1 MTRTPVYTARIIDSI
16 SKVPSADWNACAG
29 FDNPFVRHEFIAA
42 LESSGSAIAKTG
54 WQAQHILLEA
64 EDGAI
69 AGVMPLYLKSHS
81 YGEYVF
87 DHNWAAAYERAGGR
101 YYPKLQASI
110 PFTPVTGPRLMARS
124 DAPLK
129 TVRAALLQAAIDHAT
144 ALGVSSLHLTFLQ
157 ADEWEQAGTAGF
169 LQRTD
174 QQFHW
179 ENQGYKNFG
188 EFLENLSSRKRK
200 TIRKERREAVADGI
214 DIEILTG
221 RDISEAHWD
230 AYFQFYVD
238 TGNRKWGRPYLN
250 RTFFSLLGQRMADRI
265 VLVMCRRGGRYIAGA
280 LNLKGGDTLY
290 GRYWGAIEER
300 RFLHF
305 EVCYYQAIDYA
316 IAHGLRRVEAG
327 AQGEHKLARGYLPSK
342 TYSAHWI
349 RDPGFRNAV
358 ANFLEQERRAVDQ
371 QIEMLEDY
379 SPFKHEG

>member
-1 MTRTPVYTARIIDSI
+1 MTSAALYTPHIVDSLT
-16 SKVPSADWNACAG
+16 KVRAADWDACAG
-29 FDNPFVRHEFIAA
+29 ADNPFVSYAFLAA
-42 LESSGSAIAKTG
+42 LEESGSAIAETG
-54 WQAQHILLEA
+54 WQAQHILLEDR
-64 EDGAI
+64 DGAI

-87 DHNWAAAYERAGGR
+87 DHSWAAAYERAGGR

-110 PFTPVTGPRLMARS
+110 PFTPVTGPRLMVRP
-124 DAPLK
+124 DAPQQ
-129 TVRAALLQAAIDHAT
+129 TVRAALLQAAIGHA
-144 ALGVSSLHLTFLQ
+144 AASGVSSLHLTFLE
-157 ADEWEQAGTAGF
+157 ADEWEQAGANGF

-179 ENQGYKNFG
+179 ENRGYKNFG

-221 RDISEAHWD
+221 SDITEAHWD

-250 RTFFSLLGQRMADRI
+250 RTFFSLIGQRMADRI
-265 VLVMCRRGGRYIAGA
+265 VLVMCRRNGRYIAGA
-280 LNLKGGDTLY
+280 LNLKGEDTLF
-290 GRYWGAIEER
+290 GRYWGALEEH

-316 IAHGLRRVEAG
+316 IAHGLGRVEAG

-358 ANFLEQERRAVDQ
+358 KNFLEQERRAVDQ

-379 SPFKHEG
+379 SPFKHEA